1 MQGETWGSRFLWG
14 NKGSKINCGE
24 GCMTRNALK
33 NQHNTDFKQTNYMAC
48 ELCLNKAA
56 FEKKKKSKQE
66 RSYVTT

>member
-1 MQGETWGSRFLWG
+1 MHDQECS
-14 NKGSKINCGE
+14 
-24 GCMTRNALK
+24 K

-56 FEKKKKSKQE
+56 FEKKKSKKE